1 MCSLTRDSPRKN
13 ALALLAICF
22 LTLAGCDRR
31 KNPVFIAVSDRGR
44 VEARL
49 ETYVYAP
56 ADAGRRPVVILSHG
70 SSGGSPKLTDD
81 WASEAAYLTSKGFV
95 VLAPMRRGRGRSSG
109 VSLESEEKN
118 CDLSSWDAG
127 LQAAFRDLDAV
138 IDYAQSLPFADANR
152 ITLAGGSRG
161 GFLSVAYAAE
171 GRERARARSVIN
183 LVGGWV
189 AQAEDQCPADFNLVS
204 FAKYGGETRTPN
216 LWIYGVGDRFNGDD
230 AAKSYAAAFQDAGG
244 NVQFHLLSGVDGH
257 GLRAHPNSWR
267 PLIDAF
273 LAADAR

>member
-70 SSGGSPKLTDD
+70 SSGGSPKLSDD
-81 WASEAAYLTSKGFV
+81 WASEAAYFTSKGYV
-95 VLAPMRRGRGRSSG
+95 VLAPMRRGRGSSSG

-118 CDLSSWDAG
+118 CDLSSWAIG
-127 LQAAFRDLDAV
+127 LRSAFSDLDAV
-138 IDYAQSLPFADANR
+138 IEYAQTLTGADASD
-152 ITLAGGSRG
+152 ITLVGVSRG
-161 GFLSVAYAAE
+161 GFLSIAYAAE
-171 GRERARARSVIN
+171 GR
-183 LVGGWV
+183 
-189 AQAEDQCPADFNLVS
+189 
-204 FAKYGGETRTPN
+204 
-216 LWIYGVGDRFNGDD
+216 
-230 AAKSYAAAFQDAGG
+230 
-244 NVQFHLLSGVDGH
+244 
-257 GLRAHPNSWR
+257 
-267 PLIDAF
+267 
-273 LAADAR
+273 